1 RILTRT
7 HKYRSG
13 RHAKAMVIPLTADM
27 LAARAAAGFTSHGS
41 KYFCIACH
49 IDMAHIE
56 EFDHTRWEHR
66 SYAQH
71 LQHANAWKNAASL
84 GEQEKLATEYGV
96 RWTPLLKLPYWN
108 VVRYVLVEAMHVLD
122 LRLIDR
128 HCRDLFRFDLQ
139 EDGGDGSE
147 HRVLRPPRVSVER
160 ETQILQL
167 FQRHRNSPNLMETVL
182 NSPWVTYSAVRDWFV
197 LRIKNWMDANQI
209 TDEELL
215 RIQRPDSDKDPLRDL
230 ILAATN
236 TISESATNAGLN
248 ELDVEECKKL
258 TKALYRGT
266 KFTSLST
273 KLEIYAHVC
282 RTRNLPS
289 VGTRSQMYD
298 RLIDRIYLQRIP
310 QTGVPF
316 LALIW
321 VGAAPK
327 NWGTKKRGK
336 LSADHWRTIFTVHL
350 PITLIWLW
358 RDETERKRELLFNMT
373 QLVMAIRVANF
384 KETTTDISTLYDT
397 FISTYM
403 MGVAKLFKEDNITP
417 AQHSAFHIGQNLR
430 EFGPQHSRGAQFYE
444 RYIHFLQRQNTNKKF
459 GSSALGFSGFVLI
472 HSKIGEME
480 TTFMNSAARAAN
492 LKALISDNTEIR
504 EHVSEAIKAY
514 ERGSNR
520 DSRGIRLAYMLDP
533 NDPHFDLQ
541 SLSRWSSLS
550 LEERQV
556 LHSYLQW
563 KHGDFNLEDWKASA
577 AIMEQ
582 ISITGVRY
590 ARKNVLKRDQ
600 DSNILFCIPGTD
612 EVVPGEILNIF
623 QYWHTTAAEVEF
635 KAIYLL
641 VNRFPTNPVLGRQ
654 DPYRE
659 HPNLFGYLCGT
670 NPIDTRIIEAE
681 HVQSHFGR
689 TPIEYNG
696 QQLMHVL
703 PLSRVNHEHWWLS
716 RTQDDE
722 DDNEDVNS
730 DDEGLDADKLLSY
743 EVVKY
748 MPHAKMSPW
757 PRRNY
762 HIEDVSLHVDGDH
775 VTVIVV
781 LLDPHSHLVELFGK
795 MNIITLDSHVEAFL
809 TLIRGLLGS
818 EDYTKA
824 DLYTGGLWFAAL
836 PDGGIMLYF
845 ETILKERTLDF
856 IVPHLDTI
864 SARDEG
870 IAGTTALVHMN
881 SFVLA
886 IMLKSPNILPLFQ
899 ALTQAEQECL
909 GQDMIVSGAF
919 ASHTSHK
926 SPKTAHNE
934 PEHYY
939 HLRRQACRSS
949 EQAAEDQ
956 RLETSLEALQSELHA
971 VKTDRDKYLADIEKM
986 ESDFTAQ
993 QRRLR
998 ERYET
1003 AKTAIKNLEDKTHV
1017 TSLVLGTSKTDVN
1030 ELKQDIKNLTKE
1042 LANKDGII
1050 SEMETRLRNEQ
1061 HDADNSTTLHKKAQ
1075 AHNIQLQRDLAE
1087 SDKRVAE
1094 LTNAQLAWNTE
1105 ESEIKRDRRSLRV
1118 RLEYLEPSMTELR
1131 RNLETMTLEST
1142 SAKAALEKA
1151 LEKVSTMSEALDA
1164 KMVHIQDL
1172 ENELSER
1179 PSANISQTTLAEET
1193 IIAQLRTQQ
1202 ETVHLANT
1210 VNTKTADLQ
1219 ALMSQNAMLQT
1230 QQAALEDMLQKS
1242 QTETA
1247 CLANTVSTKKADL
1260 EALTA
1265 LKEMIHWSTTFES
1278 TWQETLELRAQNAT
1292 LEDML
1297 QDSHRDVRINHAGDF
1312 GATSTERHTRRY
1324 TTGFAH
1330 GKVMSWP
1337 SGRSDNPASQE
1348 TACLTD
1354 TVNTKKADLEA
1365 LAGRNA
1371 TLQTEQEITH
1381 WSTMFESTWQ
1391 EASELRAQNAT
1402 LEDILQDLHMAP
1414 KDITRQSGVLE
1425 MKTICIRKL
1434 EKECVEL
1441 QRQQQ
1446 TQRDLALQDEKSRKQ
1461 LQADCEHLRL
1471 EYASLDSSM
1480 ITLLAESQRT
1490 NAQFIQQITT
1500 LEDEQFSLLTEFND
1514 IHLDYLDVIFACGL
1528 VVFRISGLQRRLTR
1542 VHRHVD
1548 SPNTPSRLEN
1558 RIHTQNSHHTALEL
1572 DWEKLNLVILF
1583 LLHSQTTITRTQK
1596 KEHSEIQAELESQV
1610 TDLTAENDI
1619 LQYNTKK
1626 LQERCNNNHLE
1637 LKQLKIRSA
1646 EDKSR
1651 RLLKLFKWSWMI
1663 MN

>member
-1 RILTRT
+1 
-7 HKYRSG
+7 
-13 RHAKAMVIPLTADM
+13 M
-27 LAARAAAGFTSHGS
+27 
-41 KYFCIACH
+41 
-49 IDMAHIE
+49 
-56 EFDHTRWEHR
+56 
-66 SYAQH
+66 
-71 LQHANAWKNAASL
+71 
-84 GEQEKLATEYGV
+84 
-96 RWTPLLKLPYWN
+96 
-108 VVRYVLVEAMHVLD
+108 
-122 LRLIDR
+122 
-128 HCRDLFRFDLQ
+128 FR
-139 EDGGDGSE
+139 
-147 HRVLRPPRVSVER
+147 
-160 ETQILQL
+160 
-167 FQRHRNSPNLMETVL
+167 
-182 NSPWVTYSAVRDWFV
+182 
-197 LRIKNWMDANQI
+197 K
-209 TDEELL
+209 
-215 RIQRPDSDKDPLRDL
+215 
-230 ILAATN
+230 
-236 TISESATNAGLN
+236 
-248 ELDVEECKKL
+248 
-258 TKALYRGT
+258 
-266 KFTSLST
+266 
-273 KLEIYAHVC
+273 
-282 RTRNLPS
+282 
-289 VGTRSQMYD
+289 
-298 RLIDRIYLQRIP
+298 
-310 QTGVPF
+310 
-316 LALIW
+316 
-321 VGAAPK
+321 
-327 NWGTKKRGK
+327 
-336 LSADHWRTIFTVHL
+336 
-350 PITLIWLW
+350 
-358 RDETERKRELLFNMT
+358 
-373 QLVMAIRVANF
+373 
-384 KETTTDISTLYDT
+384 
-397 FISTYM
+397 
-403 MGVAKLFKEDNITP
+403 
-417 AQHSAFHIGQNLR
+417 
-430 EFGPQHSRGAQFYE
+430 
-444 RYIHFLQRQNTNKKF
+444 
-459 GSSALGFSGFVLI
+459 
-472 HSKIGEME
+472 
-480 TTFMNSAARAAN
+480 
-492 LKALISDNTEIR
+492 
-504 EHVSEAIKAY
+504 AIKAY

-623 QYWHTTAAEVEF
+623 QYWHTTAADVEF

-730 DDEGLDADKLLSY
+730 DDEGLDANELLSY

-762 HIEDVSLHVDGDH
+762 HIEGVSLHVDGDH

-824 DLYTGGLWFAAL
+824 DLYTGGLCNFQM
-836 PDGGIMLYF
+836 PSTSNPSENNRTRGGSDTRWQILTSLYYQIMLYF

-939 HLRRQACRSS
+939 HLRRQAYRSS

-956 RLETSLEALQSELHA
+956 RLETSLEALRSELHA

-993 QRRLR
+993 QRRLQ

-1075 AHNIQLQRDLAE
+1075 AHNTQLQRDLAE

-1151 LEKVSTMSEALDA
+1151 LEKVSTVSEALDA
-1164 KMVHIQDL
+1164 KMLHIQDL

-1179 PSANISQTTLAEET
+1179 PSANISQTTTLAEET
-1193 IIAQLRTQQ
+1193 IVTQLRTQQ
-1202 ETVHLANT
+1202 AALEDMLQESQMETVHLANT

-1247 CLANTVSTKKADL
+1247 CLANNVSTKKADL

-1297 QDSHRDVRINHAGDF
+1297 QDSHRDVRINHAGDV
-1312 GATSTERHTRRY
+1312 GATSTERHSRRY
-1324 TTGFAH
+1324 TIGFAH
-1330 GKVMSWP
+1330 GKVTSWP

-1354 TVNTKKADLEA
+1354 TMNTKKADLEA

-1371 TLQTEQEITH
+1371 TLQTQ
-1381 WSTMFESTWQ
+1381 Q
-1391 EASELRAQNAT
+1391 VT
-1402 LEDILQDLHMAP
+1402 LEDILQDLHMESTCQANIVNKMKVDLEALANQNAALQTQQAL
-1414 KDITRQSGVLE
+1414 KDITRHSGVLE

-1514 IHLDYLDVIFACGL
+1514 IHLDYLDVIFAL
-1528 VVFRISGLQRRLTR
+1528 IFRISGLQRRLTR

-1548 SPNTPSRLEN
+1548 SPNTLSRLEN
-1558 RIHTQNSHHTALEL
+1558 RLRTQNSHHTALEL

-1583 LLHSQTTITRTQK
+1583 LLHSQTTIIRTQK

-1651 RLLKLFKWSWMI
+1651 RPIKLFKWSWMI